1 MENIT
6 LMEEHGYIKDGKV
19 FLKGYLDYPD
29 RQIGEVK
36 RTEQDAID
44 YFKNRYTIAE
54 SKVSQ
59 LEQEVETAQNKGSYL
74 TKLLQLRKKLLGFD
88 AIGDFPVL
96 LERLDKLEDYLTE
109 LIKVNQIK
117 NLEIK
122 RALIEDAEEAAKIE
136 NWQEATEKLQEIKAK
151 WIRTGSIDK
160 SYGDEIEQQ
169 FQSIL
174 DDFFQRRR
182 EHFAQQ
188 NQIIQQRIDAYE
200 DLIKQA
206 KTLTWMSDLD
216 EAYKKA
222 RELRYA
228 WNNIGEVPPKKFF
241 KISKAYRHFV
251 KLFYDKY
258 NNAKGIEPKVK
269 VDPRILEQQKI
280 LAQAEYHLKND
291 TIEVAAEQT
300 KILLSKWR
308 EIRLPYKIADKELA
322 EKFRNVC
329 DKVFELSYL
338 RRVLLRKY
346 PAFDLKSPEE
356 QLRTKIKEME
366 WLVKRE
372 KTDLEIAIQML
383 ENNPPTDEET
393 LKQRTGSINIQKRK
407 VSMKEKI
414 LREFEQELMSV

>member
-6 LMEEHGYIKDGKV
+6 LMEEHGYVKDGKV
-19 FLKGYLDYPD
+19 FLKGYLEYPD

-54 SKVSQ
+54 GKVNQ
-59 LEQEVETAQNKGSYL
+59 LEEEVETAQNKGSYL

-96 LERLDKLEDYLTE
+96 LKRLDKLEIYLTD
-109 LIKVNQIK
+109 LIQVNQIK

-122 RALIEDAEEAAKIE
+122 RALIEDAQEAARE
-136 NWQEATEKLQEIKAK
+136 EDWQAATEKLQEIKAK
-151 WIRTGSIDK
+151 WIRTGSVDK
-160 SYGDEIEQQ
+160 LYGDDIEAEFQQ
-169 FQSIL
+169 IL

-182 EHFAQQ
+182 EHFAEQ

-228 WNNIGEVPPKKFF
+228 WNNVGEVPPKKFF

-300 KILLSKWR
+300 KVLLSKWR
-308 EIRLPYKIADKELA
+308 EIRLPFKLADKELA

-338 RRVLLRKY
+338 NRVLQRKY
-346 PAFDLKSPEE
+346 PAFNLKSPEE
-356 QLRTKIKEME
+356 QIRTKLKEME

-372 KTDLEIAIQML
+372 KTDLEIAIQMM
-383 ENNPPTDEET
+383 ETNPPLDEESA
-393 LKQRTGSINIQKRK
+393 KQRNGSINIQKRK
-407 VSMKEKI
+407 VAMKERI
-414 LREFEQELMSV
+414 LREFERELLSL

>member
-19 FLKGYLDYPD
+19 FLKGYLGYPD

-59 LEQEVETAQNKGSYL
+59 LEEEVEEAQNKGSYL

-96 LERLDKLEDYLTE
+96 LARLDKLEAYLTE

-160 SYGDEIEQQ
+160 IYGDDIENQ
-169 FQSIL
+169 FQAIL

-206 KTLTWMSDLD
+206 KQLTWMSDLD

-280 LAQAEYHLKND
+280 LAQAEYHLKHD

-308 EIRLPYKIADKELA
+308 EIRLPFKIADKDLA

-383 ENNPPTDEET
+383 ESNPPADEET

-414 LREFEQELMSV
+414 LREFEQELQSL

>member
-6 LMEEHGYIKDGKV
+6 LMQEHGYIKDGKV
-19 FLKGYLDYPD
+19 FLKGYLNYPD

-44 YFKNRYTIAE
+44 YFKNRYSIAE
-54 SKVSQ
+54 SKVNQ
-59 LEQEVETAQNKGSYL
+59 LEQEVEEAQNKGSYL
-74 TKLLQLRKKLLGFD
+74 TKLLQLRQKLLGFD

-96 LERLDKLEDYLTE
+96 LAKLDQLESYLTE
-109 LIKVNQIK
+109 LIQVNQIK

-122 RALIEDAEEAAKIE
+122 RALIEDAEEAARIE
-136 NWQEATEKLQEIKAK
+136 DWQEGTDKLQEIKAK

-160 SYGDEIEQQ
+160 IYGDEIEANFQQ
-169 FQSIL
+169 IL

-182 EHFAQQ
+182 EHFAEQ

-222 RELRYA
+222 RQLRFA
-228 WNNIGEVPPKKFF
+228 WNEVGEVPPKKFF

-269 VDPRILEQQKI
+269 IDPRILEQQKI

-291 TIEVAAEQT
+291 TIEVAADQT
-300 KILLSKWR
+300 KVLLSKWR
-308 EIRLPYKIADKELA
+308 EIRLPFKLADKELA

-356 QLRTKIKEME
+356 QIRTKMKEME

-383 ENNPPTDEET
+383 ESNPPTDEES
-393 LKQRTGSINIQKRK
+393 LKQRNGSINIQKRK
-407 VSMKEKI
+407 VAMKERI
-414 LREFEQELMSV
+414 LKEFERELLSV

>member
-6 LMEEHGYIKDGKV
+6 LMEEHGYVKDGKV
-19 FLKGYLDYPD
+19 FLKGYLEYPD

-54 SKVSQ
+54 SKVNQ
-59 LEQEVETAQNKGSYL
+59 LEQEVEEAQNKGSYL
-74 TKLLQLRKKLLGFD
+74 TKLLQLRQKLLGFD

-96 LERLDKLEDYLTE
+96 LEKLDKIEVYLTE
-109 LIKVNQIK
+109 LIQVNQIK

-122 RALIEDAEEAAKIE
+122 RALIEDAEKASLIE
-136 NWQEATEKLQEIKAK
+136 DWQEATDKLQEIKAK

-160 SYGDEIEQQ
+160 IYGDEIEAT
-169 FQSIL
+169 FQKTL

-182 EHFAQQ
+182 EHFAEQ
-188 NQIIQQRIDAYE
+188 NQMIQQRIDAYE

-228 WNNIGEVPPKKFF
+228 WNNVGEVPPKKFF

-300 KILLSKWR
+300 KVLLSKWR
-308 EIRLPYKIADKELA
+308 EIRLPFKLADKELA

-338 RRVLLRKY
+338 TRVLQRKY
-346 PAFDLKSPEE
+346 PAFDLKSREE
-356 QLRTKIKEME
+356 QVRTKIKEME

-372 KTDLEIAIQML
+372 KTDLEIAIQMM
-383 ENNPPTDEET
+383 ETNPPLDEESA
-393 LKQRTGSINIQKRK
+393 KQRNGSINIQKRK
-407 VSMKEKI
+407 VAMKERI
-414 LREFEQELMSV
+414 LREFERELLSV

>member
-6 LMEEHGYIKDGKV
+6 LMEEHGYVKNGKV
-19 FLKGYLDYPD
+19 FLKGYLEYPD

-59 LEQEVETAQNKGSYL
+59 LEQEVEEAQNKGSYL
-74 TKLLQLRKKLLGFD
+74 TKLLQLRQKLLGFD

-96 LERLDKLEDYLTE
+96 LARLDKLEAYLTE
-109 LIKVNQIK
+109 LIQVNQIK

-136 NWQEATEKLQEIKAK
+136 DWQQATDKLQEIKAK

-160 SYGDEIEQQ
+160 IYGDEIETH

-182 EHFAQQ
+182 EHFAEQ
-188 NQIIQQRIDAYE
+188 NQMIQQRIDAYE

-228 WNNIGEVPPKKFF
+228 WNNVGEVPPKKFF

-300 KILLSKWR
+300 KVLLSKWR
-308 EIRLPYKIADKELA
+308 EIRLPFKLADKELA

-346 PAFDLKSPEE
+346 PAFDLKSREE
-356 QLRTKIKEME
+356 QIRTKIKEME

-383 ENNPPTDEET
+383 ETNPPADEES
-393 LKQRTGSINIQKRK
+393 LKQRNGSINIQKRK
-407 VSMKEKI
+407 VAMKERI
-414 LREFEQELMSV
+414 LREFERELLSV

>member
-6 LMEEHGYIKDGKV
+6 LMEEHGYVKDSKV
-19 FLKGYLDYPD
+19 FLKGYLEYPD

-54 SKVSQ
+54 SKVTQ
-59 LEQEVETAQNKGSYL
+59 LEEEVEEAQNKGSYL
-74 TKLLQLRKKLLGFD
+74 TKLLQLRQKLLGFD

-96 LERLDKLEDYLTE
+96 LTRLDKLEVYLTE
-109 LIKVNQIK
+109 LIQVNQIK

-122 RALIEDAEEAAKIE
+122 RALIEDAEEASRIE
-136 NWQEATEKLQEIKAK
+136 DWQEATDKLQEIKAK

-160 SYGDEIEQQ
+160 IYGDEIEAT
-169 FQSIL
+169 FQKTL

-182 EHFAQQ
+182 EHFAVQ
-188 NQIIQQRIDAYE
+188 NQMIQQRIDAYE
-200 DLIKQA
+200 DLIKQS

-222 RELRYA
+222 REIRYA
-228 WNNIGEVPPKKFF
+228 WNNVGEVPPKKFF

-258 NNAKGIEPKVK
+258 NNAKGIEPKIK

-300 KILLSKWR
+300 KVLLSKWR
-308 EIRLPYKIADKELA
+308 EIRLPFKLADKELA

-338 RRVLLRKY
+338 SRVLQRKY
-346 PAFDLKSPEE
+346 PAFDLKSREE
-356 QLRTKIKEME
+356 QVRTKIKEME

-372 KTDLEIAIQML
+372 KTDLEIAIQMM
-383 ENNPPTDEET
+383 ESNPPSDEES
-393 LKQRTGSINIQKRK
+393 LKQRNGSINIQKRK
-407 VSMKEKI
+407 VAMKERI
-414 LREFEQELMSV
+414 LREFERELLSV